1 VGSSVNPSIFPAATT
16 ICPEIR
22 GRYTFVKEGSAS
34 AMNAL
39 LLSEYKHLEVATL
52 PVPEPGPH
60 DVLVQVAACGI
71 CGSDVHGYDGSSGR
85 RIPPLVMGHEAAG
98 IVAAIGANV
107 NGFSPGDRVTFDS
120 TVYCGACAFCRNGEQ
135 NLCDNRQVIGV
146 SCGDYSRAGAF
157 AEYVSVPARI
167 VYKLP
172 DGLAFAE
179 AAMLEAVSVA
189 LHAVSVSKLQA
200 GETALVIGAGM
211 IGLLTLQAAR
221 VAGCSRIFV
230 ADIDATRLKLASELG
245 ADETI
250 AASGADLTRE
260 ILQLT
265 EGRGVDVV
273 LEAVGRNETVA
284 TAIDCV
290 RKGGTVT
297 LIGNVTPQVTLP
309 LQKIVSRQIRLQG
322 SCASSGEYPEAIAL
336 IAANKIR
343 VKPLITAVAPLSD
356 GPSWFD
362 RLHSGE
368 PNLMKIVLDPRIGTE
383 SSSGPKR

>member
-1 VGSSVNPSIFPAATT
+1 LCIELFAWQGRRYVQKLPDGIPSLS
-16 ICPEIR
+16 E
-22 GRYTFVKEGSAS
+22 VSAG

-39 LLSEYKHLEVATL
+39 LLSEYKHLAVATL
-52 PVPEPGPH
+52 PVPEPGPL

-98 IVAAIGANV
+98 TIAAIGAEV
-107 NGFSPGDRVTFDS
+107 NGFSLGDRVTFDS
-120 TVYCGACAFCRNGEQ
+120 TVYCGACTFCRNGEQ

-172 DGLAFAE
+172 DNLAFAE

-189 LHAVSVSKLQA
+189 LHAVEVSNLKG
-200 GETALVIGAGM
+200 GETALVLGAGM

-221 VAGCSRIFV
+221 AAGCSRVFV
-230 ADIDATRLKLASELG
+230 ADIDATRLKLAAELG
-245 ADETI
+245 ADKTI
-250 AASGADLTRE
+250 AASGADLTQE
-260 ILQLT
+260 ILRLT
-265 EGRGVDVV
+265 EGRGLDVV

-284 TAIDCV
+284 AAIDCV
-290 RKGGTVT
+290 RKGGVVT
-297 LIGNVTPQVTLP
+297 LIGNITPQVTLP
-309 LQKIVSRQIRLQG
+309 LQKVVSRQIRLQG

-336 IAANKIR
+336 MAAGTIR

-368 PNLMKIVLDPRIGTE
+368 PNLMKIVLDPRINA
-383 SSSGPKR
+383 GPAPGPPR